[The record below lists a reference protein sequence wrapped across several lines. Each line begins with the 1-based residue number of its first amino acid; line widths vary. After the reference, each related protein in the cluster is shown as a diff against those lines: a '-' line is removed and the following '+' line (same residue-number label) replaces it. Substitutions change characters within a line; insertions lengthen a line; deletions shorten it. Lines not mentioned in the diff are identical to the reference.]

1 MHSGLRA
8 MRFPPSTYPSASGVD
23 VFFFLLHTSC
33 TECCD
38 DFGFGDQGLN
48 LNDTHYDMYERAVTF
63 EGPDFH
69 SEASHI
75 LALRHA
81 LHLHHFAPEVHAAV
95 G

>member
-1 MHSGLRA
+1 MHSGSRA

-23 VFFFLLHTSC
+23 VFFLFS
-33 TECCD
+33 TECCN
-38 DFGFGDQGLN
+38 DFGFGDQGLNLN

-75 LALRHA
+75 IFWLYDMLYTCTI
-81 LHLHHFAPEVHAAV
+81 LHPKSMQ
-95 G
+95 